1 MQLFIYQIKINKKI
15 IKPVETKI
23 EKQKFQQLKSPFKY
37 LISYKVGEKVR
48 LLYVMLPKMRFW

>member
-23 EKQKFQQLKSPFKY
+23 EKQKFQQHKSPF
-37 LISYKVGEKVR
+37 LIYI
-48 LLYVMLPKMRFW
+48 YIYIYIYI